1 MVKIVPTPDWFLGK
15 DVLIE
20 TFSFIILL
28 VFSVLAIRNYKLTKN
43 RKFLYLGSGF
53 ALIGVAQLA
62 SILTKLVL
70 YYDIGPSQSIGNAIV
85 TSQLFS
91 SVDIFYYAG
100 FFFQRFLTLTGLYI
114 IYRLPREK
122 KSLGDYLLVTYFILL
137 SAFISK
143 EFYYFYH
150 ITALFLLIMITDN
163 YYRIYLK
170 NKFINTKVLLFAF
183 GLLALSQM
191 VFILSQFGL
200 AFVIGNVIELTSYA
214 ILLIL
219 IVLILKHG
227 KETRPYGNNFGYV
240 GDDSGKKRK
249 H

>member
-28 VFSVLAIRNYKLTKN
+28 IFSVLAIRNYKLTKN

-70 YYDIGPSQSIGNAIV
+70 YYDFGPSQSIGNAIL
-85 TSQLFS
+85 TSHVLS

-100 FFFQRFLTLTGLYI
+100 FFFQRFLTLTGLYL

-122 KSLGDYLLVTYFILL
+122 KFFGDYLLIIYFGLLSGLL
-137 SAFISK
+137 SA

-150 ITALFLLIMITDN
+150 ITAFFLLLLISEN
-163 YYRIYLK
+163 YYKIYMK
-170 NKFINTKVLLFAF
+170 NRFVNTKVLLFAF
-183 GLLALSQM
+183 GLLGLSQLI
-191 VFILSQFGL
+191 FIASKFGV
-200 AFVIGNVIELTSYA
+200 AFVIGNVIELVSYA

-227 KETRPYGNNFGYV
+227 KETRPYGDNIGHV
-240 GDDSGKKRK
+240 GNDSRKKRK